1 MENRRTAL
9 SLLLVA
15 AGAILLICGF
25 FAQTAVV
32 SSGED
37 GQKVTALSEAS
48 ITREV
53 ARGGVTR
60 DEAGQIKKTYED
72 GQQAPAACPT

>member
-9 SLLLVA
+9 SLLLLA
-15 AGAILLICGF
+15 AGVVLLVCGLLSRSP
-25 FAQTAVV
+25 VL
-32 SSGED
+32 SSGEE

-48 ITREV
+48 ITQEV

-60 DEAGQIKKTYED
+60 DESGQIKKTYEE
-72 GQQAPAACPT
+72 GQQAPTACPT